1 MMAKPK
7 LSTAEPQE
15 GEVGGGAAAALLAAL
30 GSRPKKSPENSSTIS
45 CSKIEP
51 SSKPIKSS
59 KKHSGSISLHS
70 PSLLKTKLTLVDF
83 KLREMAET
91 SAPGESHTLQQIADY
106 VGISRERVRQI
117 EEKALMRLRQKMTQI
132 IKDDKLEIEEFQK

>member
-15 GEVGGGAAAALLAAL
+15 EEVGGDAVAALLAAL
-30 GSRPKKSPENSSTIS
+30 GSRQKKSPASSSTIS
-45 CSKIEP
+45 CSKIKL
-51 SSKPIKSS
+51 SSKQTKSS

-91 SAPGESHTLQQIADY
+91 SVPGESHTLQQIADY